1 MYSMTQAAAQYKRIN
16 NESGIDHASPHRLIQ
31 MLMSG
36 ALDRLVQAKSAM
48 ERGEIDTKGAL
59 LGKATGIIAGLQGSL
74 EREQSPELV
83 DNLERLYDYM
93 QRRLFEANVNNDPAL
108 VQEVMGLM
116 RTVKTGWDEIDPAIA
131 AAS

>member
-16 NESGIDHASPHRLIQ
+16 NESGIDNASPHRLIQ
-31 MLMSG
+31 MLMAG
-36 ALDRLVQAKSAM
+36 AMDRLVQAKSAL
-48 ERGEIDTKGAL
+48 ERGEIETKGVL

-74 EREQSPELV
+74 ERDKAPELV

-93 QRRLFEANVNNDPAL
+93 QRRLFEANVKNDPAL
-108 VQEVMGLM
+108 VQEVMDLM
-116 RTVKTGWDEIDPAIA
+116 RTVKTGWDGIDPASQ

>member
-48 ERGEIDTKGAL
+48 ERGEIESKGVL

-74 EREQSPELV
+74 ERDQAPELV

-93 QRRLFEANVNNDPAL
+93 QRRLFEANVSNDPAL
-108 VQEVMGLM
+108 VQEVTELM
-116 RTVKTGWDEIDPAIA
+116 RTVKTGWDEIDPSTQ

>member
-48 ERGEIDTKGAL
+48 ERGEIESKGVL

-74 EREQSPELV
+74 ERDKAPELV

-93 QRRLFEANVNNDPAL
+93 QRRLFEANVSNDPAL
-108 VQEVMGLM
+108 VQEVTELM
-116 RTVKTGWDEIDPAIA
+116 RTVKTGWDEIDPAA
-131 AAS
+131 QAAS

>member
-1 MYSMTQAAAQYKRIN
+1 
-16 NESGIDHASPHRLIQ
+16 LIQ

>member
-48 ERGEIDTKGAL
+48 ERGEIESKGVL

-74 EREQSPELV
+74 ERDKAPELV

-93 QRRLFEANVNNDPAL
+93 QRRLFEANVSNDPAL
-108 VQEVMGLM
+108 VQEVTELM
-116 RTVKTGWDEIDPAIA
+116 RTVKTGWDEIDPSTQ

>member
-16 NESGIDHASPHRLIQ
+16 NESGIDQASPHRLIQ

-48 ERGEIDTKGAL
+48 ERGEVETKGVL

-74 EREQSPELV
+74 ERDRAPELV

-93 QRRLFEANVNNDPAL
+93 QRRLFEANVSNDPAL
-108 VQEVMGLM
+108 VQEVTELM
-116 RTVKTGWDEIDPAIA
+116 RTVKTGWDEIDPASQ

>member
-16 NESGIDHASPHRLIQ
+16 NESGIEHASPHRLIQ

-74 EREQSPELV
+74 EREQAPELV

-108 VQEVMGLM
+108 VQEVTDLM
-116 RTVKTGWDEIDPAIA
+116 RTVKTGWDEIDPAA
-131 AAS
+131 QAAS

>member
-16 NESGIDHASPHRLIQ
+16 NESGIDQASPHRLIQ

-48 ERGEIDTKGAL
+48 ERGEVETKGVL

-74 EREQSPELV
+74 ERDRAPDLV

-93 QRRLFEANVNNDPAL
+93 QRRLFEANVSNDPAL
-108 VQEVMGLM
+108 VQEVTELM
-116 RTVKTGWDEIDPAIA
+116 RTVKTGWDEIDPASQ

>member
-16 NESGIDHASPHRLIQ
+16 NESGIEHASPHRLIQ

-36 ALDRLVQAKSAM
+36 AVDRLVQAKSAM
-48 ERGEIDTKGAL
+48 ERGEIGTKGSL

-74 EREQSPELV
+74 EREQAPELV

-93 QRRLFEANVNNDPAL
+93 QRRLFEANVSNDPAL
-108 VQEVMGLM
+108 VQEVTDLM
-116 RTVKTGWDEIDPAIA
+116 RTVKAGWDEIDPTAQ

>member
-16 NESGIDHASPHRLIQ
+16 NESGIEQASPHRLIQ

-36 ALDRLVQAKSAM
+36 ALDRLVQAKSAI
-48 ERGEIDTKGAL
+48 ERGEVESKGVL

-74 EREQSPELV
+74 ERDQAPELV

-93 QRRLFEANVNNDPAL
+93 QRRLFEANVNSDPAL
-108 VQEVMGLM
+108 VQEVMDLM
-116 RTVKTGWDEIDPAIA
+116 RTVKTGWDEIDPATQT
-131 AAS
+131 AS

>member
-48 ERGEIDTKGAL
+48 ERGEIESKGVL

-74 EREQSPELV
+74 ERDKAPELV

-93 QRRLFEANVNNDPAL
+93 QRRLFEANVSNDPAL
-108 VQEVMGLM
+108 VQEVTELM
-116 RTVKTGWDEIDPAIA
+116 RTVKTGWDEIDPSAQ